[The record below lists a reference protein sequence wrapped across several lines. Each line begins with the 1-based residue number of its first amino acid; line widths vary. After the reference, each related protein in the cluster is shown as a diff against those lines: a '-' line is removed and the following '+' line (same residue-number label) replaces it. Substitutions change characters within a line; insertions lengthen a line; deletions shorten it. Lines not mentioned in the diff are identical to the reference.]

1 MGCAWGFFGCQATV
15 GQVGGLGAGEHP
27 RLGALGW
34 DGAQVGWDAD
44 GIGWGWAGSPSL
56 LLLSTVCGGEEGLGQ
71 E

>member
-1 MGCAWGFFGCQATV
+1 MRCAWGFFGCQATV

-56 LLLSTVCGGEEGLGQ
+56 LLLSTVCGGAEGLGQ